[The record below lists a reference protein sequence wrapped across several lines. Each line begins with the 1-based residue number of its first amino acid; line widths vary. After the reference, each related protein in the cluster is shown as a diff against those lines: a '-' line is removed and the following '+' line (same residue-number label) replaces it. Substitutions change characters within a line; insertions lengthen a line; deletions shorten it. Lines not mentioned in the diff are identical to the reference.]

1 MKIKR
6 YLREEKLTKQ
16 GFAPI
21 LVSISWAGN
30 RLRVASGEVCRP
42 EHWDAEYQKVKPVK
56 GSYYNQINPKLN
68 SITETAEAELFAAG
82 QRHELLTPAVLTAA
96 LAPVLNPQLVAP
108 AVAAALAVALGPPAG
123 LFEEDQGLF
132 AEWMAE
138 QAAKANRNTGQAT
151 SKNTIKAYNSTRQRL
166 LAFEQHRGGPLQ
178 LANMSLVDFYAPFRE
193 YVVEHLGRELN
204 TFGKYIA
211 HLNTFLTWCDTD
223 RELPVH
229 RQYRKFTAPSRYVG
243 VDTLTEEEL
252 VSIAGLD
259 FGSTRLRERI
269 FALYPDKQNLGIEGK
284 PFVDYYHEVELARD
298 KFLQCC
304 YTGLSIQDADAV
316 GPDDVRNGI
325 IYWERGKWGN
335 ACHIPYYDDAL
346 FKPVALTAK
355 YAGRSAQLV
364 PACPLVNRHLKLIAR
379 LVKLTRIELTTK
391 IGRKTFVTL
400 KLFQGV
406 PQRIVMMATGHTTEA
421 SFNHYVGVDVLK
433 LLEQYKR
440 YAPAA

>member
-1 MKIKR
+1 MKIRR
-6 YLREEKLTKQ
+6 YLITQKLTKQ

-21 LVSISWAGN
+21 QISISWQGN

-42 EHWDAEYQKVKPVK
+42 EFWDEEHQKVQSVK

-68 SITETAEAELFAAG
+68 TISETAETALFDAG
-82 QRHELLTPAVLTAA
+82 QRHELLSVATLTAA
-96 LAPVLNPQLVAP
+96 LAPVLKPQLVAAP
-108 AVAAALAVALGPPAG
+108 APAAAPVVPAPAAG
-123 LFEEDQGLF
+123 LFEEHRGLF
-132 AEWMAE
+132 AEWMLE

-166 LAFEQHRGGPLQ
+166 EAFEQYRGAPLQ
-178 LANMSLVDFYAPFRE
+178 LATMSLVDFYGPFRE
-193 YVVEHLGRELN
+193 YVIGHLGRELN

-259 FGSTRLRERI
+259 FRSAHLRERI

-316 GPDDVRNGI
+316 GPDDVRDSI

-335 ACHIPYYDDAL
+335 PCHIPYYDDAL
-346 FKPVALTAK
+346 FHPVALTAK

-379 LVKLTRIELTTK
+379 LVNLTRIDLTTK

-406 PQRIVMMATGHTTEA
+406 PQRMVMMATGHTTEA

-433 LLEQYKR
+433 LLEQFR
-440 YAPAA
+440 RHAPAA